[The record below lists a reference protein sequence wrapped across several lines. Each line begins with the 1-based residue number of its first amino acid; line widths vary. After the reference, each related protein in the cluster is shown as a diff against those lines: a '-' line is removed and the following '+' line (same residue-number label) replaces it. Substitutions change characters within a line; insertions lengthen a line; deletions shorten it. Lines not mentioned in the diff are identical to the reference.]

1 MKKKRKQ
8 KILRR
13 LHCFQKIKQNFGNK
27 NLKMFKN
34 KYFDENASFTFDFNT
49 NLLFLIDKFKRMLFW
64 II

>member
-1 MKKKRKQ
+1 
-8 KILRR
+8 
-13 LHCFQKIKQNFGNK
+13 
-27 NLKMFKN
+27 MFKN